1 MNEIAKLLREQTG
14 IYVENNVDRFTVIF
28 TGQPRFVGNKNW
40 VDNVLGF
47 FRDTK
52 EQFPNIPLDI
62 FCIAWE
68 YDVINSN
75 WFDPSKYNIRQTG
88 FPTSDYRNKSLNE
101 VDKIIDNIFDRI
113 VEKKNGRAHGKIS
126 AKFGEFED
134 YIKKAFHFADLV
146 KVLWYDPYKQYML
159 LDKVFSEKSAAEV
172 FTPYGYNWQMQNFI
186 MKTLYDDNREYFQ
199 KTLTENSVI
208 YKTRYDVGYP
218 HFKWNRQHNENL
230 GNVATVLH
238 QFQYNHTTPPPRREF
253 YKFERI
259 YRGIDLSPMV
269 VLQQNPIKI
278 IRGSISSNDYTYAFD
293 KQGFIDYAVKYWDWA
308 FEKYNRISVSEI
320 RFRDRIEIE
329 GSPELHYFKLKP
341 ESATPQFF
349 IDNNFTVMSLL
360 QPHLWSGNFND
371 YARPVVDLYRCLYKD
386 DHDLH
391 RFRFYHYP
399 DDIIDD
405 LFVID
410 NDAVELSY
418 YIP

>member
-1 MNEIAKLLREQTG
+1 MSEIENLLREQTG

-28 TGQPRFVGNKNW
+28 SGQPRFVGNRNW

-68 YDVINSN
+68 YDVINNN
-75 WFDPSKYNIRQTG
+75 WFDPAQYNIRQTG
-88 FPTSDYRNKSLNE
+88 FPTSEYRHKSFNE
-101 VDKIIDNIFDRI
+101 IKEIKSNIIDRV
-113 VEKKNGRAHGKIS
+113 VEIREGQSHGKIS

-134 YIKKAFHFADLV
+134 YIRKAFHFADLV
-146 KVLWYDPYKQYML
+146 KVCWYDPYTQYML
-159 LDKVFSEKSAAEV
+159 LDKVFSEKSGEEV

-186 MKTLYDDNREYFQ
+186 MKRMYEDNREYFD

-230 GNVATVLH
+230 GNISTVLH
-238 QFQYNHTTPPPRREF
+238 QFQYDHITRPSRPEF
-253 YKFERI
+253 YKRNDT
-259 YRGIDLSPMV
+259 YRGITLSPMV
-269 VLQQNPIKI
+269 VLQQDPIKI

-320 RFRDRIEIE
+320 RFRDFIEIE
-329 GSPELHYFKLKP
+329 GSPELHNFKLKP

-349 IDNNFTVMSLL
+349 IDNNFTITSIL
-360 QPHLWSGNFND
+360 QPHLWANNFND
-371 YARPVVDLYRCLYKD
+371 YARPVVDLYRFLYKD
-386 DHDLH
+386 DYDLH

-399 DDIIDD
+399 KDIIDD